1 MFVPPISNAASHPSP
16 PRFPAQPKPLQ
27 PVFTFA
33 QSQSCMYFGMDM
45 FEQADRGDIRDAW
58 AGIGGGVSLLS
69 PQTAYK
75 SPLQRAGKALRT
87 QHAGTSSASSTKNDA
102 AGAVFPAVST
112 KLFDQMRLPRQR
124 VKQCSTPVYQNYSH
138 KLLPAVQGSSLQL
151 ETSGNG
157 YNGSGKGREDCGGI
171 DLVSSPETKAQTEQT
186 EDMGL
191 LSSLSSNPRTQRQPF
206 KPQKSG
212 RGTSSWQ
219 LKQYAEATLGSGSLR
234 KAVKLPEGEDK
245 DEWLAVNVVDFY
257 NQINLLYGSI
267 TEFCSPQTC
276 PEMKATDEF
285 EYLWQDNEAFK
296 KPTKMSAP
304 EYIEHLMAW
313 IQSNVDNEANFPSRI
328 GVPFPKSFAALIR
341 NMFKRLYRV
350 YAHIYCH
357 HYPVIIELGLEPHL
371 NTSFKH
377 YVLFIDEHG
386 LASGSKDFWGPLG
399 DLVESMLRSD

>member
-1 MFVPPISNAASHPSP
+1 M
-16 PRFPAQPKPLQ
+16 
-27 PVFTFA
+27 
-33 QSQSCMYFGMDM
+33 
-45 FEQADRGDIRDAW
+45 
-58 AGIGGGVSLLS
+58 
-69 PQTAYK
+69 
-75 SPLQRAGKALRT
+75 
-87 QHAGTSSASSTKNDA
+87 
-102 AGAVFPAVST
+102 
-112 KLFDQMRLPRQR
+112 
-124 VKQCSTPVYQNYSH
+124 
-138 KLLPAVQGSSLQL
+138 
-151 ETSGNG
+151 SGF
-157 YNGSGKGREDCGGI
+157 I
-171 DLVSSPETKAQTEQT
+171 TTI
-186 EDMGL
+186 
-191 LSSLSSNPRTQRQPF
+191 NPRNRAPF

-234 KAVKLPEGEDK
+234 KAVRLPEGEDK

-285 EYLWQDNEAFK
+285 EYLWQDSENYK

-313 IQSNVDNEANFPSRI
+313 VQSNVDNEQMFPSRI
-328 GVPFPKSFAALIR
+328 GVSFPKTFPSLIR
-341 NMFKRLYRV
+341 NIFKRLYRV

-386 LASGSKDFWGPLG
+386 LASGNKDYWGPLG